1 MDKGT
6 QQRFRQRLL
15 EERKHLQAR
24 LTHMEEGALEIPVQ
38 DSISELSMYDNH
50 PADLG
55 SETFERSK
63 DLALRDSTELEMERI
78 DDAFRK
84 MDEGKYGF
92 CDNCGKEIPV
102 ERLEAVPSASLC
114 KECKEAEEAL
124 PDRHPRPIEEDVIA
138 PPFGGLMHD
147 RSPLELG
154 ETVDENAYDGEDAW
168 QDVAQYGTSESIQDI
183 GTNADI
189 DGYDK
194 MYLDSFED
202 VGTVEG
208 VEAIPYE
215 KNVDG
220 MIYQDFDG
228 EDDETIH
235 KREKKGYQHNS
246 VD

>member
-1 MDKGT
+1 M
-6 QQRFRQRLL
+6 
-15 EERKHLQAR
+15 
-24 LTHMEEGALEIPVQ
+24 
-38 DSISELSMYDNH
+38 
-50 PADLG
+50 PAT
-55 SETFERSK
+55 TFCR
-63 DLALRDSTELEMERI
+63 
-78 DDAFRK
+78 
-84 MDEGKYGF
+84 
-92 CDNCGKEIPV
+92 
-102 ERLEAVPSASLC
+102 
-114 KECKEAEEAL
+114 ECKEAEEAL
-124 PDRHPRPIEEDVIA
+124 PDRHIRPIEEDVIA

-147 RSPLELG
+147 RSPRELG

-183 GTNADI
+183 STNADI

-194 MYLDSFED
+194 MYIDSFED

-235 KREKKGYQHNS
+235 KREKIGYQRNS